1 MAENKPGVMIY
12 FETLQAIDAL
22 DAEDTKQIVGAIL
35 RYAKDGEAPEVQ
47 GTLAA
52 FWLLIQSSLDRDGNR
67 YNTRRMRGLW
77 LTYCRECKKSKTIPL
92 SFEEWE
98 QQAVNGSLSCV
109 QRTVEQFV
117 DTPSPS
123 TTTSSTPTTASSAST
138 STTSPSSAPA
148 TKKEYRGGVGESKP
162 PVPDRHG
169 APSEEFGA
177 AAPTSTGA
185 VTRHKYGEYGWVR
198 LSAEE
203 YDRLL
208 NELGEAEL
216 TRCITYVDESAQSN
230 GNKNKWKDW
239 NLVIRKCARDRWGM
253 SKGGQQSPGARPSAS
268 AGAVS
273 DLQALHELF
282 GEDGV

>member
-1 MAENKPGVMIY
+1 MASRKGLFIWYADAVQ
-12 FETLQAIDAL
+12 FELLTDEQLGQLVRGLLKYSECHDL
-22 DAEDTKQIVGAIL
+22 PKFEDPVV
-35 RYAKDGEAPEVQ
+35 R
-47 GTLAA
+47 LAFSFMA
-52 FWLLIQSSLDRDGNR
+52 ARDDRDLEK
-67 YNTRRMRGLW
+67 YEELCERR
-77 LTYCRECKKSKTIPL
+77 REAGKKGGRPPKANGFTENQKVSEKSKQKQKKL
-92 SFEEWE
+92 S
-98 QQAVNGSLSCV
+98 
-109 QRTVEQFV
+109 
-117 DTPSPS
+117 
-123 TTTSSTPTTASSAST
+123 ST
-138 STTSPSSAPA
+138 STPASTPASTIDLTPVQERMSSSERWSA
-148 TKKEYRGGVGESKP
+148 GESEP
-162 PVPDRHG
+162 PTSDWSVPQYQ
-169 APSEEFGA
+169 EFGA
-177 AAPTSTGA
+177 AAPTPTGV

-253 SKGGQQSPGARPSAS
+253 NKGGQQSPGARPSAS

-273 DLQALHELF
+273 DLQALHALF